1 MTSFKTTP
9 DAAPFDGPAQAGE
22 DYASVYG
29 PADRGRPEAAA
40 PLEGTLPRSM
50 VRLALQLPPLHPG
63 ETISD

>member
-9 DAAPFDGPAQAGE
+9 DASPFDSPAQAGE

-29 PADRGRPEAAA
+29 PAARARPEAAA
-40 PLEGTLPRSM
+40 PLQGPLPRSL

-63 ETISD
+63 ETISE